1 MRTLMSTT
9 PEAPDVTDVTDVT
22 DVANALDASDV
33 PEAFWSVQPIR
44 VTATPVTEKAHR
56 AARAHT
62 LIARVLLGGVALQ
75 IFFAGLAIFGV
86 STFLPHMILGPV
98 VILGSLAL
106 PLVAW
111 RGHLGAALTH
121 RSWLVF
127 ALMLVQGLLIDAG
140 RLIPF
145 IAAFHP
151 VNAMLLVLLLASM
164 AHLNRESRANQ
175 VN

>member
-9 PEAPDVTDVTDVT
+9 PETPDVTD
-22 DVANALDASDV
+22 ALDAVEV
-33 PEAFWSVQPIR
+33 PEAFWSVQPVH
-44 VTATPVTEKAHR
+44 VTTAPVTETTR
-56 AARAHT
+56 GAARAHT
-62 LIARVLLGGVALQ
+62 TIVRVLLGGVALQ

-86 STFLPHMILGPV
+86 SGFLPHMILGPV

-164 AHLNRESRANQ
+164 AHLNRVSRASQ

>member
-9 PEAPDVTDVTDVT
+9 IETPEAPE
-22 DVANALDASDV
+22 AS
-33 PEAFWSVQPIR
+33 ETSWSVQPVH
-44 VTATPVTEKAHR
+44 VTATAVREMSHG
-56 AARAHT
+56 AARAHVV
-62 LIARVLLGGVALQ
+62 IARVLLGGVALQ
-75 IFFAGLAIFGV
+75 IFFAGMAIFGV
-86 STFLPHMILGPV
+86 SSFLPHMILGPV

-111 RGHLGAALTH
+111 RGRLGAALTH

-127 ALMLVQGLLIDAG
+127 ALMITQGLLIDAG

-151 VNAMLLVLLLASM
+151 LNAMLLVLLLASM
-164 AHLNRESRANQ
+164 ARLNRAR
-175 VN
+175 

>member
-9 PEAPDVTDVTDVT
+9 PEAPDVTEATDAT
-22 DVANALDASDV
+22 DAFDAVEV
-33 PEAFWSVQPIR
+33 PEAFWSVQPVR
-44 VTATPVTEKAHR
+44 VTTAPAAETTR
-56 AARAHT
+56 GAARAHT
-62 LIARVLLGGVALQ
+62 TIARVLLGGVALQ

-86 STFLPHMILGPV
+86 SGFLPHMILGPA

-111 RGHLGAALTH
+111 RSHLGAALTH

-164 AHLNRESRANQ
+164 AHLSSVSRANQ